1 MAIQPTKGTV
11 LKICVAGGT
20 LAAVA
25 QVLSIDVSGA
35 MTETYEARTLDQTGP
50 SIVKKPTGYT
60 EPGSVSAEI
69 FLDPA
74 LAGHR
79 VITGIIEDP
88 SIPSGEDYLADG
100 SITFADA
107 DTTEWTFSASGI
119 GLDATVAMNDGLKG
133 NLNMDL
139 AEVIAYP
146 DAA

>member
-1 MAIQPTKGTV
+1 
-11 LKICVAGGT
+11 
-20 LAAVA
+20 
-25 QVLSIDVSGA
+25 
-35 MTETYEARTLDQTGP
+35 MTESYEARTLDQSGP
-50 SIVKKPTGYT
+50 SITKKPTGYT
-60 EPGSVSAEI
+60 EPGSLSAEL
-69 FLDPA
+69 FFDPA

-107 DTTEWTFSASGI
+107 DSTEWTFSASGI
-119 GLDATVAMNDGLKG
+119 GLDISIQMNDGLKG
-133 NLNMDL
+133 TVNMDL